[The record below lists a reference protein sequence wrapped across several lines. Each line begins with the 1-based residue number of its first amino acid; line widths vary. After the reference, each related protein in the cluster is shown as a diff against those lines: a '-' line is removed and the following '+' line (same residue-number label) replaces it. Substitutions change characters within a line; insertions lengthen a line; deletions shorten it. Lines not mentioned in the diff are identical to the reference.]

1 MGERSYHATTLAMPA
16 NTAPVVQQVREELDA
31 VETANPP
38 IHQAL
43 VVTAGT
49 NNRVLWAMEMRP
61 VQDRAT
67 GESGFMAI
75 ESYYPR
81 DTQRDNTWVY
91 HDVKPGQAP
100 VERAYWLDTER
111 KPGRLAGFVSSR
123 FAQVIEQIQ
132 AQAVTPTHRTGH
144 DGPRPDATA
153 YEPGD

>member
-1 MGERSYHATTLAMPA
+1 MGERSYHATTLAMAA
-16 NTAPVVQQVREELDA
+16 NTTPIVKQVREELDA

-38 IHQAL
+38 IHHAL
-43 VVTAGT
+43 VVTTGP

-67 GESGFMAI
+67 GKSGFMAI

-81 DTQRDNTWVY
+81 DTQRDNTWIY

-111 KPGRLAGFVSSR
+111 KPGRLAGFVTSR
-123 FAQVIEQIQ
+123 FEQVMAQIQ
-132 AQAVTPTHRTGH
+132 ALTPTRRTDR
-144 DGPRPDATA
+144 DGPRPTGTS